1 MKTFKSVSE
10 VENYAN
16 RLLDVEYDI
25 KIDGL
30 MYHVNPMDVGY
41 KFEWDN
47 AKNRFGVCRYNRR
60 VIGLS
65 LPLVEG
71 NLDNFTQINDTILHE
86 IAHAISVHIHGR
98 KGRGHGNF
106 WKHVAKS
113 IGCNAKRCYNSKD
126 VNTPQYK
133 YTLICDSCGNK
144 SHRRR
149 MGSSEYSCGKCSPR
163 KFNRDFLLR
172 IIKNY

>member
-10 VENYAN
+10 VENYAK

-41 KFEWDN
+41 KFE
-47 AKNRFGVCRYNRR
+47 
-60 VIGLS
+60 
-65 LPLVEG
+65 
-71 NLDNFTQINDTILHE
+71 
-86 IAHAISVHIHGR
+86 SVHIHGR

-106 WKHVAKS
+106 WKHVASS
-113 IGCNAKRCYNSKD
+113 IGCNAKRCYSSKD

-133 YTLICDSCGNK
+133 YTLICDSCGK
-144 SHRRR
+144 EQHARR
-149 MGSSEYSCGKCSPR
+149 MGSSQYSCGKCSPR

-172 IIKNY
+172 VIKNY